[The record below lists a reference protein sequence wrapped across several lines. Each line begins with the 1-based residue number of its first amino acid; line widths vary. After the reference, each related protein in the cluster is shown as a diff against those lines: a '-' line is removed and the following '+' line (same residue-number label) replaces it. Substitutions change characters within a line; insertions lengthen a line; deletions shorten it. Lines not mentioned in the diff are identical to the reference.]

1 MRVEKP
7 GSGLSDTGGVKATS
21 LERLKAARER
31 LSRLMEELTDFQ
43 RELDG
48 IADELVSLP
57 GAGGEEEPPPQSVKR
72 SDAPVVQAPEE
83 GAGSD

>member
-7 GSGLSDTGGVKATS
+7 GSGLSDTDGMKPTS

-31 LSRLMEELTDFQ
+31 LSRLMDELTDFQ

-48 IADELVSLP
+48 IADDLVSLP
-57 GAGGEEEPPPQSVKR
+57 EAGGGEEAPPQSVKR
-72 SDAPVVQAPEE
+72 SDAPVVEAPKE